1 MLKLEHLYV
10 SYDGKRDI
18 LKDINL
24 EVEGG
29 EWIGVI
35 GRSGSGKS
43 TLLRSVNL
51 LVRPRA
57 GRVLIQNVD
66 LLELNLRQLRNI
78 RRTIGFVFQDY
89 NLIDSLTVME
99 NVLISRLGYRNVLQS
114 LLGIYTEMDYKRAEK
129 AILRVGLEDKRFE
142 KARNLSGGQKQ
153 RVAIAKTL
161 CQDADIILADEP
173 VASLDP
179 GTTIQIM
186 EYFKRIHE
194 AKKKTLLINLHNVD
208 LAKKYCQRIIA
219 IDEGRIIYDGAAGEL
234 SDEIIQRLYD

>member
-1 MLKLEHLYV
+1 MLKLEHLYA